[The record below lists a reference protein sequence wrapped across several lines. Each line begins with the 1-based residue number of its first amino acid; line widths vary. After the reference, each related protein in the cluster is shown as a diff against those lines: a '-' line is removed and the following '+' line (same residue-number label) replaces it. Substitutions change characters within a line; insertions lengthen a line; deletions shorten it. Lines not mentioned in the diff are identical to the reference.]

1 MDDANRGRM
10 DQTLHPLTGT
20 VRVPGASRGGWLPRL
35 IPFVVLLIILMPIA
49 VGLVW
54 TLLPA
59 IGYLPAAGGQ
69 SFDLAPWREVLGYP
83 GLVTAVVLSISTGVT
98 ATAAAL
104 GLSVAFCAVVH
115 GRVGFR
121 RAEAMLA
128 PILAAPHAAIA
139 IGFAFV
145 AAPSGWIARL
155 VSPWLTGWTAP
166 PDIATVGDP
175 FGLALV
181 VALVIKEVPFLLLM
195 ILAALNQVP
204 VDAHLKAARSLGYGR
219 GVAWIKVILP
229 QVYPQIRLPVLAV
242 LVFSLSV
249 VDMALIL
256 GPDHPPTLSVLVL
269 HWLMAPDVTAYLPGA
284 AGSVLLLSIVVGA
297 VILWR
302 LGEVIVARGGRLWI
316 SRGGR
321 GMTSEPGLRVA
332 SSATILVFLLA
343 ALALTATAIWS
354 FATTWRYPSAMPDGW
369 TLATWVAQLDAFE
382 RPAWMTLSLGAAAT
396 LVGLVL
402 VIGWLESEDGRGI
415 RLKGIGL
422 RLMYLPL
429 LVPQIAFLFGIQ
441 VLLVRGNIDGT
452 FFAVAWVH
460 LVFVVPYL
468 FLSLADPWRALDPRY
483 ARSAAALGAA
493 PARILFSIKLPMLLR
508 PILTA
513 AAVGFSVSVAQY
525 LPTLFAGGGRVPTLT
540 TEAVALASGA
550 DRRVVG
556 VYAFAQAFLPFIV
569 YLGALLAP
577 LFVFRN
583 RRGL

>member
-1 MDDANRGRM
+1 M
-10 DQTLHPLTGT
+10 DQALLPLARPAG
-20 VRVPGASRGGWLPRL
+20 RFRARRGGWPARL
-35 IPFVVLLIILMPIA
+35 IPVAVLVVILLPIGI
-49 VGLVW
+49 GLVW

-69 SFDLAPWREVLGYP
+69 GFDQAPWREVLAYP
-83 GLVTAVVLSISTGVT
+83 GLATAVVLSVFTGVT
-98 ATAAAL
+98 ATAVSL

-128 PILAAPHAAIA
+128 PILASPHAAIA

-145 AAPSGWIARL
+145 IAPSGWIARL
-155 VSPWLTGWTAP
+155 ISPWLTGWTVP

-175 FGLALV
+175 LGLALV

-195 ILAALNQVP
+195 ILAALSQVP
-204 VDAHLKAARSLGYGR
+204 VDAHMRAARSLGYGR

-284 AGSVLLLSIVVGA
+284 AGAVLLLAIVGGA

-302 LGEVIVARGGRLWI
+302 LAEVIVAGGGRPWI

-321 GMTSEPGLRVA
+321 GMTSEPLLHVA
-332 SSATILVFLLA
+332 SLATVVVFLLA
-343 ALALTATAIWS
+343 ALALAATVVWS
-354 FATTWRYPSAMPDGW
+354 FATTWRYPSAFPDGW
-369 TLATWVAQLDAFE
+369 TLATWAAQRGAFA
-382 RPAWMTLSLGAAAT
+382 RPAWMTLSLGAVAT
-396 LVGLVL
+396 VVGLVL

-415 RLKGIGL
+415 RLRGIGL

-441 VLLVRGNIDGT
+441 VLLVRANVDGT

-483 ARSAAALGAA
+483 ARSAAALGAT
-493 PARILFSIKLPMLLR
+493 PGRILLAIKLPMLLR

-556 VYAFAQAFLPFIV
+556 VYAFAQAFLPFLV
-569 YLGALLAP
+569 YLAALLLP
-577 LFVFRN
+577 LFFFRN

>member
-1 MDDANRGRM
+1 M
-10 DQTLHPLTGT
+10 DQALHPLTGT
-20 VRVPGASRGGWLPRL
+20 AGAVRARRGGWLARL
-35 IPFVVLLIILMPIA
+35 VPIAVLLVILMPIGI
-49 VGLVW
+49 GLVW

-69 SFDLAPWREVLGYP
+69 GFDMAPWREVLRYP
-83 GLVTAVVLSISTGVT
+83 GLMTAVVLSVFTGVT
-98 ATAAAL
+98 ATAVSL

-128 PILAAPHAAIA
+128 PILASPHAAIA
-139 IGFAFV
+139 LGFAFV
-145 AAPSGWIARL
+145 VAPSGWIARL
-155 VSPWLTGWTAP
+155 ISPWLTGWTVP

-175 FGLALV
+175 VGIALV
-181 VALVIKEVPFLLLM
+181 VALVIKEIPFLLLM

-204 VDAHLKAARSLGYGR
+204 VDTQMRAARSLGYSR
-219 GVAWIKVILP
+219 GVVWIKVILP

-269 HWLMAPDVTAYLPGA
+269 HWLMAPDVTSYLPGA
-284 AGSVLLLSIVVGA
+284 AGAVLLLSIVVGA

-302 LGEVIVARGGRLWI
+302 LGEVVVARCGRPWI

-321 GMTSEPGLRVA
+321 GMTSEPLLHVA
-332 SSATILVFLLA
+332 SLATMLVFLLA
-343 ALALTATAIWS
+343 ALALAATAIWS
-354 FATTWRYPSAMPDGW
+354 FATTWRYPSALPDGW
-369 TLATWVAQLDAFE
+369 TLSTWAAQRDAFA
-382 RPAWMTLSLGAAAT
+382 RPAWMTFSLGAAT
-396 LVGLVL
+396 TVVGLVL
-402 VIGWLESEDGRGI
+402 VIGWLESEDERGT

-422 RLMYLPL
+422 RLMYVPL

-460 LVFVVPYL
+460 LIFVVPYL

-483 ARSAAALGAA
+483 ARSAAALGAS
-493 PARILFSIKLPMLLR
+493 PVRILFSIKLPMLLR
-508 PILTA
+508 PILTT

-525 LPTLFAGGGRVPTLT
+525 LPTLFAGGGRIPTLT
-540 TEAVALASGA
+540 TEAVALASGG

-556 VYAFAQAFLPFIV
+556 VYAFAQAFLPFVV
-569 YLGALLAP
+569 YLAAIALP
-577 LFVFRN
+577 IFIFRN